1 MNGPNITC
9 GTLSIRPRKITF
21 VFVDYW
27 EGIVSEIERLAAI
40 VDNRS
45 RENCTSASA
54 VVSMVREAFR
64 QLAA

>member
-9 GTLSIRPRKITF
+9 GTLSIHPRKITF
-21 VFVDYW
+21 AFVDYW
-27 EGIVSEIERLAAI
+27 EVIVSEIERLAAI

-54 VVSMVREAFR
+54 VVSMVREALLR
-64 QLAA
+64 LVA